1 MSKLTVSIPDDLHQ
15 KIREELEKQGITTS
29 QFIEQAVTNFFE
41 NPKGDTN
48 MATRTLAF
56 QVSEELFQRVK
67 AYLAR
72 YEEIYHRK
80 LSQKEF
86 VIGLIEAELDE
97 ADEEFAAA
105 EAAAATENLEVE
117 QAAEETETDASTGED
132 IPATK
137 EDTPDESEAE
147 QAEDDSEQAEADEEE
162 ALEYSEDTEESDKP
176 EETEDTAPDTEEA
189 EECEDATDQ
198 QEVDAQY

>member
-41 NPKGDTN
+41 NPKGDNN

-56 QVSEELFQRVK
+56 QVSEELFQRIK

-72 YEEIYHRK
+72 YEEVHHRK

-105 EAAAATENLEVE
+105 EAAAATENTEVE
-117 QAAEETETDASTGED
+117 QAAEEPEMDEPAEDEDAEE
-132 IPATK
+132 PAQP
-137 EDTPDESEAE
+137 EEAE
-147 QAEDDSEQAEADEEE
+147 DAE
-162 ALEYSEDTEESDKP
+162 
-176 EETEDTAPDTEEA
+176 PDTEEA
-189 EECEDATDQ
+189 EESVDATDQ
-198 QEVDAQY
+198 QEVNAQY